1 MTTSVTG
8 RALLRPKSVREA
20 LAMLRDEG
28 PLTPLAGCTD
38 LYVAL
43 NFGTLQ
49 ATRFLDLWRLDRL
62 RPIEVRG
69 GVLSIGALATYTDLI
84 RSALV
89 RRRLPTL
96 AAAARE
102 VGGVQIQNR
111 GTIGGNVVNASP
123 AGDTLP
129 VLAAADASAVLAS
142 AAGVRRVPVVA
153 FYTGYR
159 QTVRRPDEL
168 LIALEVP
175 PVRGRQ
181 YFRKVG
187 TRAAQA
193 ISKVVM
199 AGIAGSP
206 PRIAL
211 GSVAPTVMRA
221 RQTEAALARRASLE
235 EAQHTLAR
243 ELAPIDDLRSTAEYR
258 RRVSNAKVALAR
270 WIGDDARR
278 PLAGRPSF
286 ETTRLQGHHLAD
298 LSTALASHPMIASV
312 RKSTSG

>member
-142 AAGVRRVPVVA
+142 ATDVRRVPVVA

-243 ELAPIDDLRSTAEYR
+243 ELAPIDDLRSTADYR
-258 RRVSNAKVALAR
+258 RRVALNL
-270 WIGDDARR
+270 
-278 PLAGRPSF
+278 LAQFVRGR
-286 ETTRLQGHHLAD
+286 
-298 LSTALASHPMIASV
+298 
-312 RKSTSG
+312 